1 MQSVLRSCVLPL
13 GLALGVRH
21 TMYQAEVQSSFAGQR
36 TEGCPGAMVIN
47 WGPVLGCGNFGCAV
61 SVDSGNAVLKVGA
74 KITEKEV
81 HIMSALSALGEGEEG
96 CEVGQLSA
104 ETSKPC
110 IDTPNVLHLY
120 GSGTCDCTKEE
131 DLPVSVKHAVVEAA
145 QKRGKKVPNLSTG
158 CSEIAME
165 RVHSDLD
172 NYPGLKSKQKP
183 ALARAAVL
191 QTLFAYH
198 IAFLRTGFV
207 HKDIMGDN
215 IALRCVTTWTGNAC
229 TAPPRGEKVYC
240 FSFAAGETP
249 YCVDLADTEG
259 TVVVL
264 IDFGLSKLDQAS
276 VPRSELMLMRRLAD
290 SLKVGLEF
298 DDDQGGATPWAGGAA
313 AYFKDFQPA
322 GGVPANALRF
332 GL

>member
-1 MQSVLRSCVLPL
+1 MQGSV
-13 GLALGVRH
+13 
-21 TMYQAEVQSSFAGQR
+21 AGQG
-36 TEGCPGAMVIN
+36 TEGCPGTMVIN

-61 SVDSGNAVLKVGA
+61 SVDNGNAVLKVGA
-74 KITEKEV
+74 SITEKEV
-81 HIMSALSALGEGEEG
+81 HIMASLSALGEGEEG
-96 CEVGQLSA
+96 CEFGQLTA
-104 ETSKPC
+104 ETGKPC
-110 IDTPNVLHLY
+110 IATPNVLHLY
-120 GSGTCDCTKEE
+120 GSGTCDCSKEE
-131 DLPVSVKHAVVEAA
+131 DLPLTVKHGIVEAA
-145 QKRGKKVPNLSTG
+145 TKRGKKVPSLSAG

-172 NYPGLKSKQKP
+172 NYPGLKTKK
-183 ALARAAVL
+183 AFARAAVL

-215 IALRCVTTWTGNAC
+215 IALRCVTTWTGKTC

-240 FSFAAGETP
+240 FSFAEGETP

-276 VPRSELMLMRRLAD
+276 VPRSELMLMRRLA
-290 SLKVGLEF
+290 STLKVELEF
-298 DDDQGGATPWAGGAA
+298 EDDQGGQTPWAGGAA
-313 AYFKDFQPA
+313 GSFKDYQPVEGA
-322 GGVPANALRF
+322 IPANALRF